1 MRVST
6 LRVLYGAEAWTL

>member
-6 LRVLYGAEAWTL
+6 LCSSALR